1 MELSITIQEP
11 QKRMQLFGTGDRN
24 LRRIAAETG
33 VRLNARNDTIRI
45 IGPADR
51 VAKAAAIIERLQNQL
66 RNSSDLAVE
75 DIDVALSD
83 VMMVDAPKASGELDV
98 YTSRN
103 DLVPRTEGQEE
114 YLQAMLKHECVICL
128 GPAGTGKTYL
138 AVAVAV
144 HMLKKGQ
151 IKRICLVRPAVEAGE
166 RLGFLPGDFRAK
178 VNPYLQPLF
187 DAMHDMMSYEQ
198 LKRFMVNEIV
208 EVVPLAYMRGRT
220 LNNAAI
226 ILDEAQNATPSQM
239 LMFLTRLGQNSRM
252 IVTGDDS
259 QVDLDYR
266 QQSGLTDAAY
276 KLADVPGIAIVRL
289 QKSDIVRHEL
299 VQKIVDRYAQSA
311 GEE

>member
-11 QKRMQLFGTGDRN
+11 DKRIQLFGPGDRN
-24 LRRIAAETG
+24 LRKIASDTG

-45 IGPADR
+45 LGPADR
-51 VAKAAAIIERLQNQL
+51 VAKAAAILERLQNQL
-66 RNSSDLAVE
+66 RGADLDDG
-75 DIDVALSD
+75 DIDSAMAD
-83 VMMVDAPKASGELDV
+83 VLGADTPKSSGGLDV
-98 YTSRN
+98 YSN
-103 DLVPRTEGQEE
+103 SVDLTPRTEGQEH
-114 YLQAMLKHECVICL
+114 YLRAMLDKECVICI

-208 EVVPLAYMRGRT
+208 EAIPLAYMRGRT
-220 LNNAAI
+220 LNHAAI
-226 ILDEAQNATPSQM
+226 ILDEAQNATPTQM
-239 LMFLTRLGQNSRM
+239 LMFLTRLGHNSRM

-259 QVDLDYR
+259 QIDLDSR
-266 QQSGLTDAAY
+266 QRSGLTDAEHR
-276 KLADVPGIAIVRL
+276 LRGVPGIDVIRL
-289 QKSDIVRHEL
+289 QKSDIVRHPL
-299 VQKIVDRYAQSA
+299 VQRIVDRYAPRD
-311 GEE
+311 EDR